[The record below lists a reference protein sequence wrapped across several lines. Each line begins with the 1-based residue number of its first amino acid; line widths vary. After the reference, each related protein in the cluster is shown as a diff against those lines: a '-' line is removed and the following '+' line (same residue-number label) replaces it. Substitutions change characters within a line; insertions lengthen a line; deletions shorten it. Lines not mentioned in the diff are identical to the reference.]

1 MGGLTMKP
9 KEYKTN
15 LCEYKLICK
24 EIETPYKRIKI
35 KYARDVADYIRPFIS
50 DTLMAF
56 ETFMVIGLN
65 RANNTVG
72 WGIVAQGCVDRVMV
86 DMKIIMKMALDM
98 CCSSIILCHNHPS
111 GTTNP
116 STEDRELTE
125 KVASACML
133 VDLRLIDHVII
144 TKDSYYS
151 FANHGEL

>member
-1 MGGLTMKP
+1 M

-15 LCEYKLICK
+15 LCEYKIVCK
-24 EIETPYKRIKI
+24 EVDTPYKRVKI
-35 KYARDVADYIRPFIS
+35 KYAKDVADYVRPFIS
-50 DTLMAF
+50 ETLMAF

-72 WGIVAQGCVDRVMV
+72 WGIVAQGCVDKVMV

-98 CCSSIILCHNHPS
+98 CCSSIILCHNHPA

-116 STEDRELTE
+116 SREDRELTE

-133 VDLRLIDHVII
+133 VDLRLLDHVII
-144 TKDSYYS
+144 TKEDYYS

>member
-1 MGGLTMKP
+1 MGGLTM

-24 EIETPYKRIKI
+24 EIKTPYKRIKI
-35 KYARDVADYIRPFIS
+35 TDAKDVADYVRPFIS
-50 DTLMAF
+50 ETLMAF

-111 GTTNP
+111 GSTNP
-116 STEDRELTE
+116 SREDRELTRR
-125 KVASACML
+125 VANACEL
-133 VDLRLIDHVII
+133 VDLRLLDHVIV
-144 TKDSYYS
+144 TREDYYS